1 MENSFD
7 FNLFQITLFG
17 HHMKIRLLFP
27 VVHHLTFDSIVPKL
41 FNKFISWKTTYFKI
55 AEFFVYFIL
64 KKSKK
69 KKKIGLVYSN

>member
-7 FNLFQITLFG
+7 FNLFQISLFG

-41 FNKFISWKTTYFKI
+41 FNKFIFWITSNSKI
-55 AEFFVYFIL
+55 ASFFVYFIL

-69 KKKIGLVYSN
+69 KKIGLVYSN

>member
-27 VVHHLTFDSIVPKL
+27 VVHHLTFDLIVPKL
-41 FNKFISWKTTYFKI
+41 LNKFISWITSNSKI
-55 AEFFVYFIL
+55 ASFFVYFIL
-64 KKSKK
+64 KKIFF
-69 KKKIGLVYSN
+69 IGLIYSN